1 MRDRQSTHVTALLEA
16 VRRGE
21 SPAAA
26 ELLPLVYDELRRLA
40 QREMAKERRGHTLQP
55 TALVHEAYLRL
66 VGGAEVRWEGRVH
79 FFRAA
84 AQAMRRILVDSARR
98 RATQKHGGAARVPLS
113 EAGDPADE
121 PRPAELLALDESL
134 DRLEERDPRK
144 ADVVKLRYFAGLSID
159 DTGAALGVT
168 PRTVTRDWTAA
179 KAWLFRDMTGNHEP
193 PNEGLTTSG
202 R

>member
-1 MRDRQSTHVTALLEA
+1 MRDRQSNQVTVLLEA
-16 VRRGE
+16 IRRGE

-40 QREMAKERRGHTLQP
+40 EREMAKERRGHTLQP

-98 RATQKHGGAARVPLS
+98 RATLKHGGAARVPLS
-113 EAGDPADE
+113 EASAVADE

-134 DRLEERDPRK
+134 DRLEQRDPRK
-144 ADVVKLRYFAGLSID
+144 ADVVKLRYFAGLSIE

-179 KAWLFRDMTGNHEP
+179 KAWLFRDITGDHEQAHKGSP
-193 PNEGLTTSG
+193 TSG

>member
-1 MRDRQSTHVTALLEA
+1 MAQVTVLLEA
-16 VRRGE
+16 IRRGE

-26 ELLPLVYDELRRLA
+26 ELMPLVYDELRRLA
-40 QREMAKERRGHTLQP
+40 SREMANERPGHTLQP
-55 TALVHEAYLRL
+55 TALVHEAYVRL

-98 RATQKHGGAARVPLS
+98 KATQKRGAARPVPPLS
-113 EAGDPADE
+113 DADAIAE
-121 PRPAELLALDESL
+121 EQRPAELLALDESL
-134 DRLEERDPRK
+134 ERLEQRDRRK
-144 ADVVKLRYFAGLSID
+144 ADVVKLRYFAGLSIE

-168 PRTVTRDWTAA
+168 PRTITRDWIAA
-179 KAWLFRDMTGNHEP
+179 RAWLFRDITGDHEQA
-193 PNEGLTTSG
+193 NEGPRSSG